1 MEPAK
6 KGGERMSF
14 YEIVRL
20 IEKMGYTNY
29 KGRRVGGTAALVH
42 IAHCQIKDLNSA
54 SINTGKKYV
63 GNLLGI

>member
-1 MEPAK
+1 MNFYDIAK
-6 KGGERMSF
+6 MIER
-14 YEIVRL
+14 I
-20 IEKMGYTNY
+20 GYTNN
-29 KGRRVGGTAALVH
+29 KGQRIGGTAALVH